1 MRFVRSVGADSGA
14 RQSQPTGTSP
24 RLAGA
29 HVLLELDDREILGK
43 DVDFRQRD
51 VAQNLN
57 ECGDSVMMIMRVCPM
72 LERGEDG
79 PRGGADVGAVQMNG
93 SLFWKNGFGTRLCY
107 ADRSE
112 HSVAKHP
119 ALGTRFRSLGRSV
132 RARTSLP

>member
-1 MRFVRSVGADSGA
+1 MRMRFVRSVGTDSGA

-57 ECGDSVMMIMRVCPM
+57 KCGDSVMMMIMRVCPM
-72 LERGEDG
+72 L
-79 PRGGADVGAVQMNG
+79 
-93 SLFWKNGFGTRLCY
+93 
-107 ADRSE
+107 
-112 HSVAKHP
+112 
-119 ALGTRFRSLGRSV
+119 V
-132 RARTSLP
+132 R